1 MKFNGI
7 ERLMEDA
14 DAQASRELVA
24 TVPEGGVMVEL
35 GCCQGGSLASVA
47 DLIREKRLRVWAVDL
62 WDTGVDCHD
71 PSLKGFFSN
80 MLLNFSRNMKT
91 FGLDPYIVCG
101 NSEKLA
107 RMLPTEADLIFID
120 ADHSY
125 EWVKRDIN
133 ALYPKVRSGGILSG
147 HDYGNENIGVKK
159 AVDEVFGEGCWILG
173 TWVWKKV
180 KP

>member
-1 MKFNGI
+1 
-7 ERLMEDA
+7 
-14 DAQASRELVA
+14 
-24 TVPEGGVMVEL
+24 
-35 GCCQGGSLASVA
+35 
-47 DLIREKRLRVWAVDL
+47 
-62 WDTGVDCHD
+62 
-71 PSLKGFFSN
+71 

-159 AVDEVFGEGCWILG
+159 AVDEVFGEGCWIPG
-173 TWVWKKV
+173 TCVWKKV